1 MKYTE
6 KDLYEGM
13 ELLCIDNGGWS
24 LWETGEI
31 YTVTKSK
38 LSGKLIIEGDDEVG
52 RTFRDTEAILGYLN
66 GERETRLSTIEDQ
79 KDEEETMT
87 KYVEVTKLINWS
99 SDPELLE
106 VGKVYKVVEEYKDM
120 LYVKGV
126 SIYVNEEHQSYYL
139 RSDQFKFVEQNEEEK
154 EMKKYAKIT
163 KYAGLIDTDKENGLE
178 IGKEYEIVK
187 FSSVSEDCWVYLNDK
202 RPEYFITETQYEL
215 VEKEEAP
222 ALKEN
227 VNVDVKEV
235 IQAKIDEL
243 RTEAEHLFK
252 KRDRLEQ
259 HGINLNKKAQK
270 LKEVLETIKEFE

>member
-6 KDLYEGM
+6 KDLYKGM
-13 ELLCIDNGGWS
+13 KLRCTDDGLYNFWKKGA
-24 LWETGEI
+24 I
-31 YTVTKSK
+31 YTVEENSYDS
-38 LSGKLIIEGDDEVG
+38 LVIRGEGDRSD
-52 RTFRDTEAILGYLN
+52 RPTYDILNYLN
-66 GERETRLSTIEDQ
+66 GETLVKMEVV
-79 KDEEETMT
+79 EEEKEVT
-87 KYVEVTKLINWS
+87 KYVEVTKLIDWS

-139 RSDQFKFVEQNEEEK
+139 RSDQFKYVEGPVADIK
-154 EMKKYAKIT
+154 
-163 KYAGLIDTDKENGLE
+163 
-178 IGKEYEIVK
+178 
-187 FSSVSEDCWVYLNDK
+187 
-202 RPEYFITETQYEL
+202 
-215 VEKEEAP
+215 
-222 ALKEN
+222 
-227 VNVDVKEV
+227 VDVKEA
-235 IQAKIDEL
+235 IQDKIDEL